1 MQYFTWPGFH
11 GIIFSFK
18 HSIILLS
25 HQVPGEKCKGQSY
38 QIDLPENHMVE

>member
-25 HQVPGEKCKGQSY
+25 HQASGKKLKRQSD
-38 QIDLPENHMVE
+38 QIGSENHTVE